1 MNKTL
6 SILVFALIPCLASA
20 AGGSKVRIG
29 VLAFGTV
36 NWELAA
42 MRNEGLDKKYGL
54 DLQVQTL
61 ASPDAGKIGL
71 QAGSLDMIVTDWIW
85 VAYQEQTGNA
95 LRFVPYSTHAGALM
109 AGPGSKL
116 AGVADLAGKKL
127 GIVGGPL
134 DKNWV
139 LLRAYARKVHGL
151 DLDKSAEK
159 VFGAPPLLNQQL
171 ADGKLDALLTFW
183 HYAAK
188 QEAQGYRKLLDGRD
202 LLKGL
207 GIELPMPNLGYVF
220 KAAWGEAH
228 AQGLAAF
235 RTASE
240 EARGLLCSDD
250 KAWAKIAPLTQEKD
264 PQLRMVLRRD
274 YCEGV
279 VKQWGPAEIQAAGRI
294 YQILRETGGEQLTGK
309 AQTLPD
315 VIFWRQ

>member
-1 MNKTL
+1 MINYL
-6 SILVFALIPCLASA
+6 GILLLALWPCLGGA
-20 AGGSKVRIG
+20 AEGGKVRIG

-42 MRNEGLDKKYGL
+42 MRNEGLDRKHGL
-54 DLQVQTL
+54 DLAVQTL

-85 VAYQEQTGNA
+85 VAHQQQAGND
-95 LRFVPYSTHAGALM
+95 LRFIPYSTHAGALM
-109 AGPGSKL
+109 AAPGSKL
-116 AGVADLAGKKL
+116 GGVTELAGKKI

-139 LLRAYARKVHGL
+139 LLRAYARKVGSM

-188 QEAQGYRKLLDGRD
+188 QEAQGYRRILDGRD

-207 GIELPMPNLGYVF
+207 GIDQPMPNLGYVF
-220 KAAWGEAH
+220 KSGWGQDNTAA
-228 AQGLAAF
+228 LSAF
-235 RTASE
+235 RAASE
-240 EARGLLCSDD
+240 EARSRICGEDA
-250 KAWAKIAPLTQEKD
+250 AWAKIAPLTQEKD
-264 PQLRMVLRRD
+264 EKLQAVLRRD
-274 YCEGV
+274 YCAGI

-294 YQILRETGGEQLTGK
+294 YRILRETGGEQLTGK
-309 AQTLPD
+309 AENLPE
-315 VIFWRQ
+315 VIFWSD